1 MKAARPFAGT
11 SVLVWVVWVHGVA
24 FVEDGGSI
32 RVVRTFV
39 SPIRLSTLSTFLRLF
54 DRPRAWYKTP
64 ITEERGSLESI
75 YLMGGEALDERA
87 ERVHLEEISSAHEIE
102 GCHLRFHA

>member
-1 MKAARPFAGT
+1 MKAARPFGRT
-11 SVLVWVVWVHGVA
+11 SVLVWVHGVA

-87 ERVHLEEISSAHEIE
+87 ERVHVSSRRNL
-102 GCHLRFHA
+102 LRA